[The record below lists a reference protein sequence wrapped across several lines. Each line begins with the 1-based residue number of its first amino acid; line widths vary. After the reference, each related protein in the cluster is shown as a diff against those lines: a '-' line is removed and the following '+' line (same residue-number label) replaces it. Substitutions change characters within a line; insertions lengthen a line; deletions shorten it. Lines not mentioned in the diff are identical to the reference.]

1 MNSLITIKYVW
12 QINDWRWRENDDSEW
27 WRQCVT
33 AAVHTLYCC
42 QKQQDT
48 RPSVLSWALSFISAK
63 KKDTYRYIYCPFFTH
78 VQSITVWPL
87 TSSPKHQNV
96 LSIWWNPFCSYW
108 FLAPNG
114 IWMSSFCDLQLCL
127 LSRRHRRAPNQ
138 TSSPSTYTFSFILLY
153 LNTITIPSANIV
165 AQGDFWQASSV
176 SPSSIK
182 QTSKSWSLVQSHFS
196 PTPAS
201 YTANFHHTLRI
212 TSESWIFI
220 LVQEIKFFFIRPG
233 TDFFIHKMQI
243 VGLQCQLQI
252 CDRGRFCVSDFEKTN
267 SPPLSSGDI
276 SCAFFRS
283 TWNMTQYRGKKVK
296 WIFDDEDATLQTWTH
311 THGTVTLISRLLQ
324 IFHSDL

>member
-1 MNSLITIKYVW
+1 MSSLSQSGLWLHLQSIKMCCPSDGILSALIDFW
-12 QINDWRWRENDDSEW
+12 LLMESEC
-27 WRQCVT
+27 RLSATSSSVCCLVVT
-33 AAVHTLYCC
+33 A
-42 QKQQDT
+42 
-48 RPSVLSWALSFISAK
+48 VLQTKHHRHHRAHFLS
-63 KKDTYRYIYCPFFTH
+63 
-78 VQSITVWPL
+78 
-87 TSSPKHQNV
+87 
-96 LSIWWNPFCSYW
+96 
-108 FLAPNG
+108 
-114 IWMSSFCDLQLCL
+114 
-127 LSRRHRRAPNQ
+127 
-138 TSSPSTYTFSFILLY
+138 FSFILLY
-153 LNTITIPSANIV
+153 LNTITIPSANIA

-182 QTSKSWSLVQSHFS
+182 QTSKSWSLVQSH
-196 PTPAS
+196 PPAS

-252 CDRGRFCVSDFEKTN
+252 CDRGRWRRFCVSDFEKTN

-276 SCAFFRS
+276 SWAFFRS